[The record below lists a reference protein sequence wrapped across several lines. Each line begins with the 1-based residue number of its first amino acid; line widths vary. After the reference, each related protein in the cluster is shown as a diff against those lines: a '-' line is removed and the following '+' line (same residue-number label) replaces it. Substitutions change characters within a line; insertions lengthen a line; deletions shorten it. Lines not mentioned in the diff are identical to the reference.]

1 MNPAAVLD
9 LSGSPH
15 ATVQPVPLGRIE
27 VADGFWAERMQVMR
41 THGLD
46 RQFEQCQ
53 VTGRLRNFERA
64 AGRLEGEF
72 EGRYYNDS
80 DVYKWLEAASYAL
93 ARTPSAQLKA
103 RVDSVIEAIAAAQ
116 RPDGYV
122 NTYFSGPRTSWR
134 YRNLTDEHELYCMG
148 HLIQAGVAHRR
159 STGSDRLFEV
169 VVRAADHICETF
181 GPQGRPEPDGHPE
194 IELALVE
201 LARETGNPAYLRQAV
216 FFLDQRGADPP
227 NLSGLLVLQDHAPVR
242 EQRDADG
249 HSVRLTY
256 LAAAMADAAMET
268 GEAELLEASIRL
280 WESAYER
287 RAYVTGGLGSR
298 YQGEAFGADYE
309 LPNDRAY
316 AETCA
321 SVGGIF
327 WNARLLAATGD
338 ARYADWLET
347 ALYNGALVGVSPDGS
362 AYFYANPLAADPQ
375 PTPDDQGGVPG
386 CGAQQTVGGHQRQ
399 PWYDTACCPPNIARL
414 LLSLPGYAYG
424 VSAGALWVHQYLPGR
439 VETPLPDGGS
449 ITLRVATRYP
459 WNGNVDLV
467 VEDAPDRPTEL
478 RLRIPS
484 WADGASLEVE
494 EAREAVE
501 PGSYVG
507 IRRVWSAGTTVRL
520 RLPMDVRLVASHP
533 RVQANTGRTAIA
545 RGPLIY
551 CIEAAD
557 HPESNVDAL
566 VLGPDSNLCARDE
579 PDLLGGLTT
588 IRGSAGVA
596 VRNQSDELYARFDGG
611 KPKLTSSTPL
621 IAIPYFAWANRA
633 PGAMRVWIP
642 YVDH

>member
-1 MNPAAVLD
+1 MNSAAVIE
-9 LSGSPH
+9 LSNSPH
-15 ATVQPVPLGRIE
+15 AAVRPVAPGRVE
-27 VADGFWAERMQVMR
+27 VAEGFWTDRMQAMR
-41 THGLD
+41 TQGLE
-46 RQFEQCQ
+46 RQFAQCEL
-53 VTGRLRNFERA
+53 TGRLRNFERA

-72 EGRYYNDS
+72 EGRYYDDS

-93 ARTPSAQLKA
+93 ARTPSAALSA
-103 RVDSVIEAIAAAQ
+103 HVDGVIEAIDAAQ
-116 RPDGYV
+116 RPDGYI

-181 GPQGRPEPDGHPE
+181 GPDSRPEPDGHPG
-194 IELALVE
+194 IEMALVE

-227 NLSGLLVLQDHAPVR
+227 NLSGLHYHQDHAPVR

-256 LAAAMADAAMET
+256 LAAAMADAAMES
-268 GEAELLEASIRL
+268 GEGELLEASIRM

-338 ARYADWLET
+338 ARYGDRLET
-347 ALYNGALVGVSPDGS
+347 ALYNGALVGVSPDGG

-375 PTPDDQGGVPG
+375 PTPDDQGGVHSS
-386 CGAQQTVGGHQRQ
+386 GAQQTVGGHQRQ

-424 VSAGALWVHQYLPGR
+424 VSPGALWVHQYLPGR
-439 VETPLPDGGS
+439 VEAPLPDGGS
-449 ITLRVATRYP
+449 MTLRVATRYP
-459 WNGNVDLV
+459 WDGDVDVV
-467 VEDAPDRPTEL
+467 VEDAPGVPLEL

-484 WADGASLEVE
+484 WANGAILEVDGS
-494 EAREAVE
+494 REAVQ
-501 PGSYVG
+501 PGSYTS
-507 IRRVWSAGTTVRL
+507 IQRVWSVGTTMRL
-520 RLPMDVRLVASHP
+520 RLPMDVRLMASHP
-533 RVQANTGRTAIA
+533 RVQANTGRAAIA

-557 HPESNVDAL
+557 HPESNIDAL
-566 VLGPDSNLCARDE
+566 VLGPDSDLRAQDE

-588 IRGSAGVA
+588 ISGSAGIA
-596 VRNQSDELYARFDGG
+596 VQDRSDELYTRFDGG
-611 KPKLTSSTPL
+611 KPRLTGSTPL
-621 IAIPYFAWANRA
+621 TAIPYFAWANRTL
-633 PGAMRVWIP
+633 GAMRVWIP
-642 YVDH
+642 YVDG

>member
-1 MNPAAVLD
+1 MISAAVMD
-9 LSGSPH
+9 LSKSPH
-15 ATVQPVPLGRIE
+15 AVVQPVAPGRVE
-27 VADGFWAERMQVMR
+27 VAEGFWADRMR
-41 THGLD
+41 ATRGHGLA
-46 RQFEQCQ
+46 RQFEQCE

-80 DVYKWLEAASYAL
+80 DVYKWLEVASYAL
-93 ARTPSAQLKA
+93 ARAPSAELQSCVD
-103 RVDSVIEAIAAAQ
+103 RVIDLIRSAQ
-116 RPDGYV
+116 RADGYI

-159 STGSDRLFEV
+159 STGSERLFEV
-169 VVRAADHICETF
+169 VVRAADHICATF
-181 GPQGRPEPDGHPE
+181 GPEGRPEPDGHPG

-201 LARETGNPAYLRQAV
+201 LARETGDSAYLRQAV

-227 NLSGLLVLQDHAPVR
+227 NLSGLHYHQDHAPVR
-242 EQRDADG
+242 EQRNADG

-256 LAAAMADAAMET
+256 LAAAMADAAMDT

-321 SVGGIF
+321 AVGGIF

-338 ARYADWLET
+338 ARYADWSET
-347 ALYNGALVGVSPDGS
+347 ALYNGALVGVSPDGA
-362 AYFYANPLAADPQ
+362 AYFYANPLATDPQ
-375 PTPDDQGGVPG
+375 PTPDDQQGLHSS
-386 CGAQQTVGGHQRQ
+386 GAQQTVGGHQRQ

-424 VSAGALWVHQYLPGR
+424 VSAGAVWVHQFLPGR
-439 VETPLPDGGS
+439 IKAALPDGGS
-449 ITLRVATRYP
+449 VTLQVATRYP
-459 WNGNVDLV
+459 WDGDVDLV
-467 VEDAPDRPTEL
+467 VEEAPDRPVEL

-484 WADGASLEVE
+484 WAEGASLEVDGTGKAA
-494 EAREAVE
+494 EAGAYAV
-501 PGSYVG
+501 
-507 IRRVWSAGTTVRL
+507 IRRVWLAGTSVRL

-533 RVQANTGRTAIA
+533 RVQANTGRVAIA

-566 VLGPDSNLCARDE
+566 VLGPDSALHADEE
-579 PDLLGGLTT
+579 PDLLGGLTA

-596 VRNQSDELYARFDGG
+596 VPNQSDELYARFDGG
-611 KPKLTSSTPL
+611 GPELAGSTPL
-621 IAIPYFAWANRA
+621 TAIPYFAWANRA

-642 YVDH
+642 YVDG

>member
-1 MNPAAVLD
+1 MKAAAVLD
-9 LSGSPH
+9 LSDSPH
-15 ATVQPVPLGRIE
+15 AAVRPVPPGRVE
-27 VADGFWAERMQVMR
+27 VADGFWAERMRAMR
-41 THGLD
+41 VHGLD
-46 RQFEQCQ
+46 RQFAQCE

-93 ARTPSAQLKA
+93 AREPSAELEA
-103 RVDSVIEAIAAAQ
+103 RVNGVIEAIAAAQ
-116 RPDGYV
+116 RPDGYI

-134 YRNLTDEHELYCMG
+134 YRNLNDEHELYCMG
-148 HLIQAGVAHRR
+148 HLIQAGVVHRR
-159 STGSDRLFEV
+159 STGSDDLFEV
-169 VVRAADHICETF
+169 VVRAADHICATF
-181 GPQGRPEPDGHPE
+181 SSEGRLEPDGHPG

-201 LARETGNPAYLRQAV
+201 LARETGNPTYLRQAV

-227 NLSGLLVLQDHAPVR
+227 NLSGLHVHQDHAPVR

-256 LAAAMADAAMET
+256 LAAAMADAAIET
-268 GEAELLEASIRL
+268 GEAALLAASIRL

-321 SVGGIF
+321 AVGGIF

-347 ALYNGALVGVSPDGS
+347 SLYNGALVGVSPDGA

-375 PTPDDQGGVPG
+375 PTPDDQQGLHSS
-386 CGAQQTVGGHQRQ
+386 GAQQTVGGHQRQ

-414 LLSLPGYAYG
+414 LLGLPGYIYG
-424 VSAGALWVHQYLPGR
+424 VSPDALWVHQYLPGW

-449 ITLRVATRYP
+449 ISLRVATRYP
-459 WNGNVDLV
+459 WDGAVDLV
-467 VEDAPDRPTEL
+467 VEHAPARPVKL
-478 RLRIPS
+478 RLRIPG
-484 WADGASLEVE
+484 WAGGASLEVDGVPQSV
-494 EAREAVE
+494 EA
-501 PGSYVG
+501 GSDAA
-507 IRRVWSAGTTVRL
+507 IRRTWAPGTSIRL
-520 RLPMDVRLVASHP
+520 RLPMEVRLVASHP
-533 RVQANTGRTAIA
+533 RVQTNTGRVAIA
-545 RGPLIY
+545 RGPLVY
-551 CIEAAD
+551 CLEAVD
-557 HPESNVDAL
+557 HPKANLDSLAL
-566 VLGPDSNLCARDE
+566 SASSDLRARFD
-579 PDLLGGLTT
+579 PDLLGGISVIGGQAEVVSNGQHHALYSTFRGGGLNLERSTSLT
-588 IRGSAGVA
+588 
-596 VRNQSDELYARFDGG
+596 
-611 KPKLTSSTPL
+611 
-621 IAIPYFAWANRA
+621 AIPYFAWANRT

-642 YVDH
+642 YVEH

>member
-1 MNPAAVLD
+1 MNSAAVID
-9 LSGSPH
+9 LSKSPH
-15 ATVQPVPLGRIE
+15 ATVQPVAPGRVEIAE
-27 VADGFWAERMQVMR
+27 GFWDDRMRSMR
-41 THGLD
+41 SHGLE
-46 RQFEQCQ
+46 RQFEQCEL
-53 VTGRLRNFERA
+53 TGRLRNFERA
-64 AGRLEGEF
+64 AGRMEGEF

-93 ARTPSAQLKA
+93 ARAPSAALKA

-116 RPDGYV
+116 RPDGYI

-159 STGSDRLFEV
+159 CTGSDRLYDV
-169 VVRAADHICETF
+169 IVRAADHICATF
-181 GPQGRPEPDGHPE
+181 GPAIRPEPDGHPG

-227 NLSGLLVLQDHAPVR
+227 NLSGLHYHQDHAPVR
-242 EQRDADG
+242 EQGDADG

-256 LAAAMADAAMET
+256 LAAAMADAAMDT

-321 SVGGIF
+321 AVGGIF

-338 ARYADWLET
+338 ARYADCLET
-347 ALYNGALVGVSPDGS
+347 ALYNGALVGVSPDGG

-375 PTPDDQGGVPG
+375 PTPDDHGGVHSS
-386 CGAQQTVGGHQRQ
+386 GAQQTVGGHQRQ

-424 VSAGALWVHQYLPGR
+424 VSAGALWVHQYVPGR
-439 VETPLPDGGS
+439 VAAALPDGES
-449 ITLRVATRYP
+449 MTLRVATRYP
-459 WNGNVDLV
+459 WHGEVELM
-467 VEDAPDRPTEL
+467 VEDAPDSPVEL

-484 WADGASLEVE
+484 WAESASLEVQGS
-494 EAREAVE
+494 REAVE
-501 PGSYVG
+501 PGSYAT
-507 IRRVWSAGTTVRL
+507 IRRVWSARTTVRL

-533 RVQANTGRTAIA
+533 RVQANTGRAAIA
-545 RGPLIY
+545 RGPLVY

-557 HPESNVDAL
+557 HPEANLDAL
-566 VLGPDSNLCARDE
+566 VLGPESDLQAHDE

-588 IRGSAGVA
+588 IRGSAGIA
-596 VRNQSDELYARFDGG
+596 MQNRSDELYARFESG
-611 KPKLTSSTPL
+611 KPKLTGSTAL
-621 IAIPYFAWANRA
+621 TAIPYFAWANRT

-642 YVDH
+642 YVDN

>member
-1 MNPAAVLD
+1 MKAAAVLD
-9 LSGSPH
+9 LSDSPH
-15 ATVQPVPLGRIE
+15 AAVRPVPPGRVE
-27 VADGFWAERMQVMR
+27 VADGFWAERMRAMR
-41 THGLD
+41 LHGLD
-46 RQFEQCQ
+46 RQFAQCQ

-93 ARTPSAQLKA
+93 AREPSVELKS
-103 RVDSVIEAIAAAQ
+103 RVDGVIEAIAAAQ
-116 RPDGYV
+116 RPDGYI

-134 YRNLTDEHELYCMG
+134 YRNLNDEHELYCMG

-159 STGSDRLFEV
+159 STGSDELFEV
-169 VVRAADHICETF
+169 VVRAADHICATF
-181 GPQGRPEPDGHPE
+181 SSEGRLEPDGHPG

-201 LARETGNPAYLRQAV
+201 LARETGNPTYLRQAE

-227 NLSGLLVLQDHAPVR
+227 NLSGLHIHQDHAPVR

-256 LAAAMADAAMET
+256 LAAAMADAAIET
-268 GEAELLEASIRL
+268 GEAALLAASIRL

-321 SVGGIF
+321 AVGGIF
-327 WNARLLAATGD
+327 WNARLLAATGA

-347 ALYNGALVGVSPDGS
+347 SLYNGALVGVSPDGA

-375 PTPDDQGGVPG
+375 PTPDDQQGLHSS
-386 CGAQQTVGGHQRQ
+386 GAQQTVGGHQRQ

-414 LLSLPGYAYG
+414 VLSLPGYIYG
-424 VSAGALWVHQYLPGR
+424 VSPDALWVHQYLPGW

-449 ITLRVATRYP
+449 ISLRVATRYP
-459 WNGNVDLV
+459 WDGDVDLV
-467 VEDAPDRPTEL
+467 VEHAPARPVKL
-478 RLRIPS
+478 RLRIPG
-484 WADGASLEVE
+484 WAGGASLEVDGAPQSV
-494 EAREAVE
+494 EA
-501 PGSYVG
+501 GSYAA
-507 IRRVWSAGTTVRL
+507 IRRTWAPGTLIRL
-520 RLPMDVRLVASHP
+520 RLPMEVRLVASHP
-533 RVQANTGRTAIA
+533 RVQTNTGRVAIA
-545 RGPLIY
+545 RGPLVY
-551 CIEAAD
+551 CLEAVD
-557 HPESNVDAL
+557 HPKENLDSLAL
-566 VLGPDSNLCARDE
+566 SASPDLRARFD
-579 PDLLGGLTT
+579 PDLLGGMSV
-588 IRGSAGVA
+588 IGGQAEVVSSGHD
-596 VRNQSDELYARFDGG
+596 DELYSTFQGG
-611 KPKLTSSTPL
+611 GRNVDRSTSLT
-621 IAIPYFAWANRA
+621 AIPYFAWANRT

-642 YVDH
+642 YVDN

>member
-1 MNPAAVLD
+1 MNSAAIVD
-9 LSGSPH
+9 LSKSPH
-15 ATVQPVPLGRIE
+15 AVVRPVAPGRVE
-27 VADGFWAERMQVMR
+27 VAEGFWAERMRAMR
-41 THGLD
+41 GHGLA
-46 RQFEQCQ
+46 RQFEQCE

-64 AGRLEGEF
+64 AGRLAGEF

-93 ARTPSAQLKA
+93 GRAPSAELQDCVD
-103 RVDSVIEAIAAAQ
+103 RVIDLIRAAQ
-116 RPDGYV
+116 RADGYI
-122 NTYFSGPRTSWR
+122 NTYFSGSQASWR
-134 YRNLTDEHELYCMG
+134 YRNLNDEHELYCMG

-169 VVRAADHICETF
+169 VVRAADHICATF
-181 GPQGRPEPDGHPE
+181 GPEGRPEPDGHPE

-227 NLSGLLVLQDHAPVR
+227 HLNGLHVLQDHAPVR

-256 LAAAMADAAMET
+256 LAAAMADAAMDT
-268 GEAELLEASIRL
+268 GEADLLAASVRL
-280 WESAYER
+280 WKSAYLR

-321 SVGGIF
+321 AVGGIF
-327 WNARLLAATGD
+327 WNARLLAATGE
-338 ARYADWLET
+338 ARYGDWLET
-347 ALYNGALVGVSPDGS
+347 ALFNGALVGVSPDGG

-375 PTPDDQGGVPG
+375 PTPDDQGGVHSG
-386 CGAQQTVGGHQRQ
+386 GAQPTIGGHQRQ

-439 VETPLPDGGS
+439 VEAALPDGDS
-449 ITLRVATRYP
+449 MTLRVVTRYP
-459 WNGNVDLV
+459 WDGDVDLV
-467 VEDAPDRPTEL
+467 VEEAPDRPVEL
-478 RLRIPS
+478 RVRVPS
-484 WADGASLEVE
+484 WADGASLEVDG
-494 EAREAVE
+494 RSEAVKA
-501 PGSYVG
+501 GSYAC
-507 IRRVWSAGTTVRL
+507 IRRVWPAGTSVRL

-533 RVQANTGRTAIA
+533 RVQANTGRVAIA
-545 RGPLIY
+545 RGPLVY

-566 VLGPDSNLCARDE
+566 VLGPDSDLQASDE

-596 VRNQSDELYARFDGG
+596 VKRESDELYSRFDGG
-611 KPKLTSSTPL
+611 KPEPSGSTALT
-621 IAIPYFAWANRA
+621 AIPYFAWANRA

-642 YVDH
+642 YVDN

>member
-1 MNPAAVLD
+1 MKSAAVLD
-9 LSGSPH
+9 LSNSPH
-15 ATVQPVPLGRIE
+15 AVVRPVPPGRVE
-27 VADGFWAERMQVMR
+27 VADGFWADRMQAMR
-41 THGLD
+41 VHGLD
-46 RQFEQCQ
+46 RQFEQCE

-93 ARTPSAQLKA
+93 AREPSAELEFQ
-103 RVDSVIEAIAAAQ
+103 VDGVIESIAAAQ
-116 RPDGYV
+116 RPDGYI

-159 STGSDRLFEV
+159 STGLDSLFEV
-169 VVRAADHICETF
+169 VVRAADHICLTF
-181 GPQGRPEPDGHPE
+181 GPEGRPEPDGHPG
-194 IELALVE
+194 IEVALVE
-201 LARETGNPAYLRQAV
+201 LGRETGDETYLRQAV

-227 NLSGLLVLQDHAPVR
+227 NLSGLHYQQDHAPVR
-242 EQRDADG
+242 RQRDADG

-256 LAAAMADAAMET
+256 LAAAMADAAMDS
-268 GEAELLEASIRL
+268 GEVDLLEASIRL
-280 WESAYER
+280 WESAYQR

-321 SVGGIF
+321 AVGGIF

-338 ARYADWLET
+338 ARYADWMET
-347 ALYNGALVGVSPDGS
+347 SLYNGALVGVSPDGG

-375 PTPDDQGGVPG
+375 PTPDDQQGLHSS
-386 CGAQQTVGGHQRQ
+386 GAQQTVGDHQRQ

-424 VSAGALWVHQYLPGR
+424 VSADALWVHQYLPGR
-439 VETPLPDGGS
+439 VETPLPAGGS
-449 ITLRVATRYP
+449 VSLRVATRYP
-459 WNGNVDLV
+459 WDGDVDLV
-467 VEDAPDRPTEL
+467 VEDSPAEPAEL
-478 RLRIPS
+478 RLRIPA
-484 WADGASLEVE
+484 WATGATLEVDGVPQ
-494 EAREAVE
+494 AAKA
-501 PGSYVG
+501 GSYVA
-507 IRRVWSAGTTVRL
+507 IRRTWAPDTCVRL
-520 RLPMDVRLVASHP
+520 QLPMDVRLVASHP
-533 RVQANTGRTAIA
+533 RVQTNTGRAAIA

-551 CIEAAD
+551 CLEAVD
-557 HPESNVDAL
+557 HPEADLDTL
-566 VLGPDSNLCARDE
+566 VLGPDSGLRAGDE
-579 PDLLGGLTT
+579 PDLLGGLTA

-596 VRNQSDELYARFDGG
+596 VQSQSDELYQPFHGG
-611 KPKLTSSTPL
+611 KAAVTGSTPL
-621 IAIPYFAWANRA
+621 TAIPYFAWANRA

-642 YVDH
+642 YVDN

>member
-1 MNPAAVLD
+1 MC
-9 LSGSPH
+9 
-15 ATVQPVPLGRIE
+15 
-27 VADGFWAERMQVMR
+27 
-41 THGLD
+41 THGLH
-46 RQFEQCQ
+46 RQFEQCE

-64 AGRLEGEF
+64 AGRLDGEF

-93 ARTPSAQLKA
+93 ARTPSADLEA
-103 RVDSVIEAIAAAQ
+103 RVSSVIEAIRAAQ
-116 RPDGYV
+116 RPDGYI
-122 NTYFSGPRTSWR
+122 NSYFSGPRASWR
-134 YRNLTDEHELYCMG
+134 YRNPRDEHELYCMG

-159 STGSDRLFEV
+159 STGSDRLFDI
-169 VVRAADHICETF
+169 VVRAADHICATF
-181 GPQGRPEPDGHPE
+181 GPEGRQEPDGHPG
-194 IELALVE
+194 IEMALVE
-201 LARETGNPAYLRQAV
+201 LARETGSPAYLRQAV

-227 NLSGLLVLQDHAPVR
+227 HLSGLHYHQDHAPVR
-242 EQRDADG
+242 EQHDADG

-256 LAAAMADAAMET
+256 LAAAMADAAMDT
-268 GEAELLEASIRL
+268 GEVELLQASIRL

-298 YQGEAFGADYE
+298 YQGEAFGADFE

-321 SVGGIF
+321 AVGGIF

-347 ALYNGALVGVSPDGS
+347 ALYNGALAGVSPDAG

-375 PTPDDQGGVPG
+375 PTPDDQGGVHSS
-386 CGAQQTVGGHQRQ
+386 GAQPTVGGHTRQ

-424 VSAGALWVHQYLPGR
+424 LSAGALWVHQYLPGR
-439 VETPLPDGGS
+439 VEAVLPDGGS
-449 ITLRVATRYP
+449 ITLRIATCYP
-459 WNGNVDLV
+459 WDGDVDLV
-467 VEDAPDRPTEL
+467 VEDAPQGPVEL

-484 WADGASLEVE
+484 WAEGASLEVDGSC
-494 EAREAVE
+494 EALK
-501 PGSYVG
+501 PGTYAA
-507 IRRVWSAGTTVRL
+507 IRRVFSTGTTVCL
-520 RLPMDVRLVASHP
+520 RLPMDVRLIASHP
-533 RVQANTGRTAIA
+533 RVQANTGRVAIA

-557 HPESNVDAL
+557 HPESTVDAL
-566 VLGPDSNLCARDE
+566 LLGPASDLQARDE

-588 IRGSAGVA
+588 IRGTAGVA
-596 VRNQSDELYARFDGG
+596 MQNRSDGLYSRFEGG
-611 KPKLTSSTPL
+611 RPRLTGSTPL
-621 IAIPYFAWANRA
+621 TAIPYFAWANRT

-642 YVDH
+642 YVDG

>member
-1 MNPAAVLD
+1 MNSAAVID
-9 LSGSPH
+9 LSESPH
-15 ATVQPVPLGRIE
+15 ATVQPVAPGWVE
-27 VADGFWAERMQVMR
+27 VAEGFWADRMQVMH
-41 THGLD
+41 THGLE
-46 RQFEQCQ
+46 RQFEQCE

-93 ARTPSAQLKA
+93 ARAPSAALKS
-103 RVDSVIEAIAAAQ
+103 RVDGVIEAIAAAQ
-116 RPDGYV
+116 RPDGYI

-159 STGSDRLFEV
+159 CTGSDRLYDV
-169 VVRAADHICETF
+169 VVRAAVHICATF
-181 GPQGRPEPDGHPE
+181 GPQRRPEPDGHPG

-227 NLSGLLVLQDHAPVR
+227 NLSGLHYHQDHAPVR

-256 LAAAMADAAMET
+256 LAAAMADAAMDT
-268 GEAELLEASIRL
+268 GEAELLEASTRL

-309 LPNDRAY
+309 MPNDRAY

-321 SVGGIF
+321 AVGGIF

-347 ALYNGALVGVSPDGS
+347 ALYNGALVGVSPDGG

-375 PTPDDQGGVPG
+375 PTPDDQGGVHSS
-386 CGAQQTVGGHQRQ
+386 GAQQTVGGHQRQ

-424 VSAGALWVHQYLPGR
+424 VSAGALWVHQYLSGR
-439 VETPLPDGGS
+439 VEAALPEGDS
-449 ITLRVATRYP
+449 MTLRVATRYP
-459 WNGNVDLV
+459 WHGDVELM
-467 VEDAPDRPTEL
+467 VEDAPESPVEL

-484 WADGASLEVE
+484 WADGASLEVDGSG
-494 EAREAVE
+494 EAVE
-501 PGSYVG
+501 PGSYAAM
-507 IRRVWSAGTTVRL
+507 RRVWSAGTTVRL

-533 RVQANTGRTAIA
+533 RVQANTGRAAIA

-551 CIEAAD
+551 CIEAVD
-557 HPESNVDAL
+557 HPDSNVDAL
-566 VLGPDSNLCARDE
+566 VLGPDSDLRAQDE

-596 VRNQSDELYARFDGG
+596 VQNQSDALYARFESG
-611 KPKLTSSTPL
+611 KPKLTGSTAL
-621 IAIPYFAWANRA
+621 TAIPYFAWANRT

-642 YVDH
+642 YVDY

>member
-1 MNPAAVLD
+1 MNSAAVLD
-9 LSGSPH
+9 LSKSPH
-15 ATVQPVPLGRIE
+15 AVVRPVPPGRVE
-27 VADGFWAERMQVMR
+27 VADGFWAERMRSMR
-41 THGLD
+41 GHGLA
-46 RQFEQCQ
+46 RQFEQCE

-64 AGRLEGEF
+64 AGRLEGKF

-93 ARTPSAQLKA
+93 GRAPSAELQGCMD
-103 RVDSVIEAIAAAQ
+103 RVIDLIRAAQ
-116 RPDGYV
+116 RPDGYI
-122 NTYFSGPRTSWR
+122 NTYFSGSQASWR

-181 GPQGRPEPDGHPE
+181 GPEGRPEPDGHPG

-201 LARETGNPAYLRQAV
+201 LARETGNDKYLKQAV
-216 FFLDQRGADPP
+216 FFLDQRGSDPP
-227 NLSGLLVLQDHAPVR
+227 HLNGLHVLQDHAPVR

-256 LAAAMADAAMET
+256 LAAAMADAAMDT
-268 GEAELLEASIRL
+268 GEAELLAASVCL
-280 WESAYER
+280 WESAYLR

-321 SVGGIF
+321 AVGGIF
-327 WNARLLAATGD
+327 WNARLLAATGE
-338 ARYADWLET
+338 ARYGDWLET
-347 ALYNGALVGVSPDGS
+347 ALYNGALVGVSPDGG

-375 PTPDDQGGVPG
+375 PTPDDQGGVHSD
-386 CGAQQTVGGHQRQ
+386 GAQPTIGGHQRQ

-439 VETPLPDGGS
+439 VEAALPDGAS
-449 ITLRVATRYP
+449 ITLRVVTRYP
-459 WNGNVDLV
+459 WDGDVELV
-467 VEDAPDRPTEL
+467 VEEAPDRPVEL
-478 RLRIPS
+478 RVRVPS
-484 WADGASLEVE
+484 WADGASLEVDGV
-494 EAREAVE
+494 REPVE
-501 PGSYVG
+501 PGSYAG
-507 IRRVWSAGTTVRL
+507 IRRVWPAETAVRL
-520 RLPMDVRLVASHP
+520 RLPMDVRLVASHS
-533 RVQANTGRTAIA
+533 RVQANRGRVAIA
-545 RGPLIY
+545 RGPLVY

-557 HPESNVDAL
+557 HHESNVDAL
-566 VLGPDSNLCARDE
+566 VLGPDSDLQASDE

-596 VRNQSDELYARFDGG
+596 VKRESDELYSRFDGG
-611 KPKLTSSTPL
+611 KPEPSGSTALT
-621 IAIPYFAWANRA
+621 AIPYFAWANRA
-633 PGAMRVWIP
+633 PGGMRVWIP
-642 YVDH
+642 YVDS

>member
-1 MNPAAVLD
+1 MNSAAVLD
-9 LSGSPH
+9 LANSPH
-15 ATVQPVPLGRIE
+15 AVVRPVPPGRVG
-27 VADGFWAERMQVMR
+27 VAEGFWADRMR
-41 THGLD
+41 TMRSHGLD
-46 RQFEQCQ
+46 RQFEQCE

-64 AGRLEGEF
+64 AGRLAGEF

-80 DVYKWLEAASYAL
+80 DVYKWLEAASYGL
-93 ARTPSAQLKA
+93 ARTPSTALRA
-103 RVDSVIEAIAAAQ
+103 RVDGVIEAIAAAQ
-116 RPDGYV
+116 RPDGYI
-122 NTYFSGPRTSWR
+122 NSYFSGPRTSWR

-159 STGSDRLFEV
+159 STGSDRLFDI
-169 VVRAADHICETF
+169 VVRAADHICATF
-181 GPQGRPEPDGHPE
+181 GPEGRQEPDGHPG

-201 LARETGNPAYLRQAV
+201 LGRETGNPAYLRRAV

-227 NLSGLLVLQDHAPVR
+227 NLSGLHYHQDHAPVR
-242 EQRDADG
+242 EQRAADG

-256 LAAAMADAAMET
+256 LAAAMADAAMDT

-321 SVGGIF
+321 AVGGIF

-338 ARYADWLET
+338 ARYADWLEA
-347 ALYNGALVGVSPDGS
+347 ALYNGALVGVSPDGA
-362 AYFYANPLAADPQ
+362 AYFYANPLAADSQ
-375 PTPDDQGGVPG
+375 PTPDDQGGVHSS
-386 CGAQQTVGGHQRQ
+386 GAQQTGGGHRRQ

-424 VSAGALWVHQYLPGR
+424 VSPGALWVHQYLPGH
-439 VETPLPDGGS
+439 VQALLPDGKS
-449 ITLRVATRYP
+449 MTPRIATRYP
-459 WNGNVDLV
+459 WDGDVDLV
-467 VEDAPDRPTEL
+467 VDDAPDEPVEL
-478 RLRIPS
+478 RLRIPG
-484 WADGASLEVE
+484 WAEGASLEVQG
-494 EAREAVE
+494 AREAVE
-501 PGSYVG
+501 PGSYAS
-507 IRRVWSAGTTVRL
+507 IRRVWSAGTTLRL

-533 RVQANTGRTAIA
+533 RVQANTGRVAIA
-545 RGPLIY
+545 RGPVIY

-566 VLGPDSNLCARDE
+566 VLGPDSNLRAHDE

-588 IRGSAGVA
+588 IRGLAGVA
-596 VRNQSDELYARFDGG
+596 VQNQSDELYGRFGG
-611 KPKLTSSTPL
+611 AKPELTGTTSLT
-621 IAIPYFAWANRA
+621 AIPYYAWANRT

>member
-1 MNPAAVLD
+1 MSSAAVLD
-9 LSGSPH
+9 LANSPH
-15 ATVQPVPLGRIE
+15 AVVRPVAPGRVE
-27 VADGFWAERMQVMR
+27 VAEGFWAERMRTMR
-41 THGLD
+41 GHGLA
-46 RQFEQCQ
+46 RQFEQCEA
-53 VTGRLRNFERA
+53 TGRLRNFERA

-93 ARTPSAQLKA
+93 GRAPSAELQSCVD
-103 RVDSVIEAIAAAQ
+103 RVIDLIRAAQ
-116 RPDGYV
+116 RPDGYI
-122 NTYFSGPRTSWR
+122 NTYFSGSRASWR

-159 STGSDRLFEV
+159 STGSERLFEV
-169 VVRAADHICETF
+169 VVRAADHICATF
-181 GPQGRPEPDGHPE
+181 GPESRPEPDGHPG

-216 FFLDQRGADPP
+216 FFLDQRGAGPP
-227 NLSGLLVLQDHAPVR
+227 HLSGLHYHQDHAPVR

-256 LAAAMADAAMET
+256 LAAAMADAAMDT
-268 GEAELLEASIRL
+268 GEAELLEASIQL

-287 RAYVTGGLGSR
+287 RSYVTGGLGSR

-321 SVGGIF
+321 AVGGVF

-347 ALYNGALVGVSPDGS
+347 ALYNGALVGVSPDAG

-375 PTPDDQGGVPG
+375 PTPDDQGGVHSS
-386 CGAQQTVGGHQRQ
+386 GAQQTVGGHQRQ

-424 VSAGALWVHQYLPGR
+424 VSAGAVWVHQFLPGR
-439 VETPLPDGGS
+439 VEAALPDGGAM
-449 ITLRVATRYP
+449 TLRVATRYP
-459 WNGNVDLV
+459 WDGDVEIL
-467 VEDAPDRPTEL
+467 VEDAPDRVVEL
-478 RLRIPS
+478 RLRIPA
-484 WADGASLEVE
+484 WAEGASVEVDGV
-494 EAREAVE
+494 REAVE
-501 PGSYVG
+501 SGSYVTLW
-507 IRRVWSAGTTVRL
+507 RTWPAGTSVCL

-533 RVQANTGRTAIA
+533 RVQANKGRTAIA
-545 RGPLIY
+545 RGPLVY
-551 CIEAAD
+551 CIESAD
-557 HPESNVDAL
+557 HPEVDLNAL
-566 VLGPDSNLCARDE
+566 VLTPDAELHAVDE
-579 PDLLGGLTT
+579 PDVLDGLTA

-596 VRNQSDELYARFDGG
+596 VQDESDELYARFDGSG
-611 KPKLTSSTPL
+611 PELTGSTPL
-621 IAIPYFAWANRA
+621 TAIPYFAWANRT

-642 YVDH
+642 YVDN

>member
-1 MNPAAVLD
+1 MNSAAVFD
-9 LSGSPH
+9 LSKSPH
-15 ATVQPVPLGRIE
+15 TAVRPVPPGRVE
-27 VADGFWAERMQVMR
+27 LAGGFWDDRMRSMR
-41 THGLD
+41 SHGLE
-46 RQFEQCQ
+46 RQYHQCE

-93 ARTPSAQLKA
+93 ARAPSAALKA
-103 RVDSVIEAIAAAQ
+103 RVDGVIEAIAAAQ
-116 RPDGYV
+116 RPDGYI
-122 NTYFSGPRTSWR
+122 NTYFSGSRTSWR

-159 STGSDRLFEV
+159 CTESDRLYEV
-169 VVRAADHICETF
+169 VVRAADHICDTF
-181 GPQGRPEPDGHPE
+181 GPQRRPEPDGHPG

-227 NLSGLLVLQDHAPVR
+227 NLSGLHYHQDHAPVR
-242 EQRDADG
+242 EQCDADG

-256 LAAAMADAAMET
+256 LAAAMADAAMDT
-268 GEAELLEASIRL
+268 GEAELLEASVRL
-280 WESAYER
+280 WESAYQR

-321 SVGGIF
+321 AVGGIF

-347 ALYNGALVGVSPDGS
+347 ALYNGALVGVSPDGGS
-362 AYFYANPLAADPQ
+362 YFYANPLAADPQ
-375 PTPDDQGGVPG
+375 PTPDDQQGLHSS
-386 CGAQQTVGGHQRQ
+386 GAQQSVGGHQRQ

-414 LLSLPGYAYG
+414 LSSLPGYAYG

-439 VETPLPDGGS
+439 VTAALPDGGS
-449 ITLRVATRYP
+449 TTLRVATRHP
-459 WNGNVDLV
+459 WDGDVDLV
-467 VEDAPDRPTEL
+467 VEDAPEGPTEL

-484 WADGASLEVE
+484 WVNGASLEVE
-494 EAREAVE
+494 GSREAVQ
-501 PGSYVG
+501 PGSYTA
-507 IRRVWSAGTTVRL
+507 IRRVWSAQTTVRL

-566 VLGPDSNLCARDE
+566 VLGPDSNLRARAE

-588 IRGSAGVA
+588 INGSAGVA
-596 VRNQSDELYARFDGG
+596 VQNRSDELYARFNGG
-611 KPKLTSSTPL
+611 KPKLTGSTRL
-621 IAIPYFAWANRA
+621 TAIPYFAWANRT

-642 YVDH
+642 YVDY

>member
-1 MNPAAVLD
+1 MNSAAVID
-9 LSGSPH
+9 LSNSPH
-15 ATVQPVPLGRIE
+15 AAVRPVPPGRVE
-27 VADGFWAERMQVMR
+27 VAEGFWADRMQVMR
-41 THGLD
+41 THGLE
-46 RQFEQCQ
+46 RQFEQCE

-64 AGRLEGEF
+64 AGRLEGDF

-93 ARTPSAQLKA
+93 AGAPSAALKT
-103 RVDSVIEAIAAAQ
+103 RVDGVIEAIAAAQ

-181 GPQGRPEPDGHPE
+181 GSEGRPEPDGHPG
-194 IELALVE
+194 IDLALVE

-216 FFLDQRGADPP
+216 FFLDQRGAAPP
-227 NLSGLLVLQDHAPVR
+227 NLSGLHYHQDHAPVR
-242 EQRDADG
+242 EQCDADG

-256 LAAAMADAAMET
+256 LAAAMADAAMDT
-268 GEAELLEASIRL
+268 GEAELLNASIRL

-321 SVGGIF
+321 AVGGIF

-338 ARYADWLET
+338 VRYADWLET
-347 ALYNGALVGVSPDGS
+347 ALYNGALVGVSPDAG

-375 PTPDDQGGVPG
+375 PTPDDQGGVHSS
-386 CGAQQTVGGHQRQ
+386 GAQQSMGGHQRQ

-439 VETPLPDGGS
+439 VDAALPDGGS
-449 ITLRVATRYP
+449 MTLRIATRYP
-459 WNGNVDLV
+459 WDGDVDLV
-467 VEDAPDRPTEL
+467 AEDAPDRPVEL

-484 WADGASLEVE
+484 WAEGANLDVQG
-494 EAREAVE
+494 AREAVQ
-501 PGSYVG
+501 PGSYAA
-507 IRRVWSAGTTVRL
+507 IRRVWSVGTTVRL

-533 RVQANTGRTAIA
+533 RVQANTGRAAIA

-566 VLGPDSNLCARDE
+566 VLGPDSNLRAHDE
-579 PDLLGGLTT
+579 PNLLGGLTT

-596 VRNQSDELYARFDGG
+596 VQDQSDELYTRFDGG
-611 KPKLTSSTPL
+611 KPKLTGSTPL
-621 IAIPYFAWANRA
+621 TAIPYFAWANRT

-642 YVDH
+642 YLDN

>member
-1 MNPAAVLD
+1 MNSAAVVD
-9 LSGSPH
+9 LSKSPH
-15 ATVQPVPLGRIE
+15 AVVRPVSTGRVE
-27 VADGFWAERMQVMR
+27 VGEGFWAERMRAMCG
-41 THGLD
+41 HGLA
-46 RQFEQCQ
+46 RQFEQCEA
-53 VTGRLRNFERA
+53 TGRLRNFERA
-64 AGRLEGEF
+64 AGRLKGEF

-93 ARTPSAQLKA
+93 ARAPSADLEA
-103 RVDSVIEAIAAAQ
+103 RVNGVIEAIRAAQ
-116 RPDGYV
+116 RPDGYI
-122 NTYFSGPRTSWR
+122 NSYFSGPRTSWR

-159 STGSDRLFEV
+159 STGSERLFEV
-169 VVRAADHICETF
+169 VVRAADHICLTF
-181 GPQGRPEPDGHPE
+181 GPEGRPEPDGHPG

-201 LARETGNPAYLRQAV
+201 LARETGDSAYLRQAV

-227 NLSGLLVLQDHAPVR
+227 NLSGLHYHQDHAPLR
-242 EQRDADG
+242 EQCNADG

-256 LAAAMADAAMET
+256 LAAAMADAAMDT

-321 SVGGIF
+321 AVGGIF

-338 ARYADWLET
+338 ARYADWSET
-347 ALYNGALVGVSPDGS
+347 ALYNGALVGVSPDGA
-362 AYFYANPLAADPQ
+362 AYFYANPLATDPQ
-375 PTPDDQGGVPG
+375 PTPDDQQGLHSS
-386 CGAQQTVGGHQRQ
+386 GAQQTVGGHQRQ

-424 VSAGALWVHQYLPGR
+424 VADDALWVHQYLPGQ
-439 VETPLPDGGS
+439 VEAALPDGGS
-449 ITLRVATRYP
+449 VTLQVATRYP
-459 WNGNVDLV
+459 WDGDVDLV
-467 VEDAPDRPTEL
+467 VEEAPDRPVEL

-484 WADGASLEVE
+484 WAEGASLEVDGTRKAA
-494 EAREAVE
+494 EAGAYAV
-501 PGSYVG
+501 
-507 IRRVWSAGTTVRL
+507 IRRTWSAGTPVRL
-520 RLPMDVRLVASHP
+520 RLPMDIRLVGSHP
-533 RVQANTGRTAIA
+533 RVQANTGRVAIA

-566 VLGPDSNLCARDE
+566 VVGPDSALHADEE

-596 VRNQSDELYARFDGG
+596 VQNQSDELYARFDGRG
-611 KPKLTSSTPL
+611 PELAGSTPL
-621 IAIPYFAWANRA
+621 TAIPYFAWANRA

-642 YVDH
+642 YVDG

>member
-1 MNPAAVLD
+1 MRTAAVID
-9 LSGSPH
+9 LSNSPH
-15 ATVQPVPLGRIE
+15 AVVRPVPPGRVD

-46 RQFEQCQ
+46 RQFEQCE

-64 AGRLEGEF
+64 AGRLGGEF

-93 ARTPSAQLKA
+93 AREHSVELET
-103 RVDSVIEAIAAAQ
+103 RVDGVIEAIAAAQ
-116 RPDGYV
+116 RPDGYI
-122 NTYFSGPRTSWR
+122 NTYFSGSQASWR
-134 YRNLTDEHELYCMG
+134 YRNLNDEHELYCMG

-159 STGSDRLFEV
+159 STGSERLFEV
-169 VVRAADHICETF
+169 VVRAADHICATF
-181 GPQGRPEPDGHPE
+181 GPEGRPEPDGHPE

-227 NLSGLLVLQDHAPVR
+227 NLSGLRVHQDHAPVR
-242 EQRDADG
+242 KQRDADG

-256 LAAAMADAAMET
+256 LAAAMADAAIDT
-268 GEAELLEASIRL
+268 GETDLLAASIRL

-321 SVGGIF
+321 AVGGIF
-327 WNARLLAATGD
+327 WNARLLAATGEV
-338 ARYADWLET
+338 RYADWLET
-347 ALYNGALVGVSPDGS
+347 ALYNGALVGVSPDGG

-375 PTPDDQGGVPG
+375 PTPDDQGGLHSS
-386 CGAQQTVGGHQRQ
+386 GAQQTMGGHQRQ

-424 VSAGALWVHQYLPGR
+424 VSKDALWVHQYLPGR

-449 ITLRVATRYP
+449 IVLRVATRYP
-459 WNGNVDLV
+459 WDGDVDLV
-467 VEDAPDRPTEL
+467 VEDAPDGPVEL
-478 RLRIPS
+478 RVRIPS
-484 WADGASLEVE
+484 WAEGASLEVDG
-494 EAREAVE
+494 AGEAVE
-501 PGSYVG
+501 SGAYAV
-507 IRRVWSAGTTVRL
+507 IRRVWPAGTSVRL

-533 RVQANTGRTAIA
+533 RVQANTGRAAIA

-557 HPESNVDAL
+557 HPEANVDAL
-566 VLGPDSNLCARDE
+566 VLGPDSDLRARDE

-588 IRGSAGVA
+588 IRGSVGVA
-596 VRNQSDELYARFDGG
+596 VQNETDELYTRFDGG
-611 KPKLTSSTPL
+611 RPALTGSTAL
-621 IAIPYFAWANRA
+621 TAIPYFAWANRA

-642 YVDH
+642 YVDN

>member
-1 MNPAAVLD
+1 MNSAALVD
-9 LSGSPH
+9 LSKSPH
-15 ATVQPVPLGRIE
+15 AVVRPVPPGQVE
-27 VADGFWAERMQVMR
+27 VADGFWADRMRAMR
-41 THGLD
+41 SHGLD
-46 RQFEQCQ
+46 RQFEQCE
-53 VTGRLRNFERA
+53 VTGRLRNFARA
-64 AGRLEGEF
+64 AGRLEGDF

-93 ARTPSAQLKA
+93 AREPSAELEA
-103 RVDSVIEAIAAAQ
+103 RVDDVIEAIAAAQ
-116 RPDGYV
+116 RPDGYI
-122 NTYFSGPRTSWR
+122 NTYFSGPRSSWR
-134 YRNLTDEHELYCMG
+134 YRNLNDEHELYCMG

-159 STGSDRLFEV
+159 CTGSERLFDV
-169 VVRAADHICETF
+169 VVRAADHIRETF
-181 GPQGRPEPDGHPE
+181 GPDGRPEPDGHPE

-227 NLSGLLVLQDHAPVR
+227 NLSGLHVHQDHAPVR

-256 LAAAMADAAMET
+256 LAAAMADTAMDT
-268 GEAELLEASIRL
+268 GETDLLAASIRL

-321 SVGGIF
+321 AVGGIF

-347 ALYNGALVGVSPDGS
+347 ALYNGALVGVSPDSGS
-362 AYFYANPLAADPQ
+362 YFYANPLAADPR
-375 PTPDDQGGVPG
+375 PTPDDQRGLHSSGT
-386 CGAQQTVGGHQRQ
+386 QQTVGGHQRQ

-424 VSAGALWVHQYLPGR
+424 VSADALWVHQFLPGR
-439 VETPLPDGGS
+439 VETSLPDGDS
-449 ITLRVATRYP
+449 ISLRVTTRYP
-459 WNGNVDLV
+459 WDGDVDLV
-467 VEDAPDRPTEL
+467 VEDAPDRPVEL
-478 RLRIPS
+478 RLRIPA
-484 WADGASLEVE
+484 WAKGASLEVE

-501 PGSYVG
+501 PGSFAA
-507 IRRVWSAGTTVRL
+507 IQRVWSAGTTVRL

-533 RVQANTGRTAIA
+533 RVQANTARAAIA
-545 RGPLIY
+545 RGPLVY

-557 HPESNVDAL
+557 HPDSTIDAL
-566 VLGPDSNLCARDE
+566 VLGPDSALRAVAQ

-596 VRNQSDELYARFDGG
+596 VQRTSDELYARFEGG
-611 KPKLTSSTPL
+611 RPALTGSTAL
-621 IAIPYFAWANRA
+621 TAIPYFAWANRT

-642 YVDH
+642 YADN

>member
-1 MNPAAVLD
+1 MRTAAVID
-9 LSGSPH
+9 LSNSPH
-15 ATVQPVPLGRIE
+15 AAVRPVPPGRVE
-27 VADGFWAERMQVMR
+27 VAEGFWAERMQVMR
-41 THGLD
+41 THGLA
-46 RQFEQCQ
+46 RQFEQCE

-93 ARTPSAQLKA
+93 AREHSVELET
-103 RVDSVIEAIAAAQ
+103 RVDGVIEAIAAAQ
-116 RPDGYV
+116 RPDGYI
-122 NTYFSGPRTSWR
+122 NTYFSGSQASWR
-134 YRNLTDEHELYCMG
+134 YRNLNDEHELYCMG

-159 STGSDRLFEV
+159 STGSERLFEV
-169 VVRAADHICETF
+169 VVRAADHICATF
-181 GPQGRPEPDGHPE
+181 GPEGRPEPDGHPG

-201 LARETGNPAYLRQAV
+201 LARETGNDAYLKQAV

-227 NLSGLLVLQDHAPVR
+227 HLSGLHVHQDHAPVR

-256 LAAAMADAAMET
+256 LAAAMADAAIDS
-268 GEAELLEASIRL
+268 GESDLLAASVRL
-280 WESAYER
+280 WESAYLR

-298 YQGEAFGADYE
+298 YQGESFGADYE

-321 SVGGIF
+321 AVGGIF
-327 WNARLLAATGD
+327 WNARLLAATGEV
-338 ARYADWLET
+338 RYADWLET
-347 ALYNGALVGVSPDGS
+347 ALYNGALVGVSPDGG

-375 PTPDDQGGVPG
+375 PTPDDQGGLHSS
-386 CGAQQTVGGHQRQ
+386 GAQQTVGGHQRQ

-424 VSAGALWVHQYLPGR
+424 VSADALWVHQYLPGR
-439 VETPLPDGGS
+439 VEAALSNGES
-449 ITLRVATRYP
+449 MTLRVATRYP
-459 WNGNVDLV
+459 WNGDVDLV
-467 VEDAPDRPTEL
+467 VEDAPDGLVEL

-484 WADGASLEVE
+484 WAEGASLEVDGAGVVV
-494 EAREAVE
+494 EAGAYAV
-501 PGSYVG
+501 
-507 IRRVWSAGTTVRL
+507 IRRVWSAGTSMRL

-533 RVQANTGRTAIA
+533 RVQANNGRVAIA

-557 HPESNVDAL
+557 HSESSVGAL
-566 VLGPDSNLCARDE
+566 VLGPDSDLRARDE
-579 PDLLGGLTT
+579 PDFLGGLTT

-596 VRNQSDELYARFDGG
+596 LQNETDELYARFDGG
-611 KPKLTSSTPL
+611 RPALTGSTAL
-621 IAIPYFAWANRA
+621 TAIPYFAWANRA

-642 YVDH
+642 YVDN